1 VGGWMYYSRP
11 FDLNRI
17 EYMITITFYKL
28 NGHTNSVNKTLVDG
42 VDIAGHIRGECNI
55 LTPTLKIRSD
65 KLFDYNYCYIPEFK
79 RYYFVKSVTAEFGD
93 NTVYNVQ
100 MTVDVLQTYK
110 DNILQSTGTI
120 TESDSA
126 GRYVSNRNGV
136 YDVRPNFTKVDFPNK
151 GLFNDEG
158 SIIMITIK
166 GSK

>member
-1 VGGWMYYSRP
+1 M
-11 FDLNRI
+11 
-17 EYMITITFYKL
+17 TITFYKY
-28 NGHTNSVNKTLVDG
+28 NGHTNSVNKVLGEG
-42 VDIAGHIRGECNI
+42 VDIKGNIRGECNV
-55 LTPTLKIRSD
+55 LTPSLKIRSNS
-65 KLFDYNYCYIPEFK
+65 LFDYNYCYIPEFK
-79 RYYFVKSVTAEFGD
+79 RYYFVKSVTAEAGD

-136 YDVRPNFTKVDFPNK
+136 YDVRPNFSKIEFPNK
-151 GLFNDEG
+151 GQFNDEG